1 MTTHPPA
8 LITLVCLLSGA
19 ALAGEADDRAFAK
32 ALGKTLDRKLTAI
45 QTSAGSASDAGE
57 PAPAKPRGGGFE
69 ADVDAYWDDEEPEAA
84 AAPAPAGPTGVS
96 ATYGALVIE
105 RIHFPQPSEAATFAF
120 EYSSAFSQSPLPLAL
135 EQRGSY
141 IVVAYGKEISDP
153 ARALKVLAAAW
164 KHTPAKGRV
173 ETRYA
178 WLPNVGEVKSKLVT
192 SSLDAMQ
199 FDNLERSLR
208 PYRDQSQACKAGKNR
223 ALWLALDPNLSERV
237 RAYAL
242 AFLGLAEGWR
252 KVR

>member
-1 MTTHPPA
+1 MKTQHPT
-8 LITLVCLLSGA
+8 LIAFAYLLCGA
-19 ALAGEADDRAFAK
+19 ALAGEVDDRAFAK
-32 ALGKTLDRKLTAI
+32 ALGKTLDRKVTAI
-45 QTSAGSASDAGE
+45 RTTASGSSDAAA
-57 PAPAKPRGGGFE
+57 PAPEKSSGGGFE
-69 ADVDAYWDDEEPEAA
+69 DDVDAYWDDEEPEAA
-84 AAPAPAGPTGVS
+84 ATPAPSGPTGVS

-105 RIHFPQPSEAATFAF
+105 RLHFPQASEAATFAF

-164 KHTPAKGRV
+164 RHTPAEGRV

-199 FDNLERSLR
+199 FDTLERSLR
-208 PYRDQSQACKAGKNR
+208 PYRDQSQACSAGKNR
-223 ALWLALDPNLSERV
+223 ALWLALDPNLSDRV

-242 AFLGLAEGWR
+242 AFLELEEGWR
-252 KVR
+252 EVR